1 MRVLLI
7 FLGVFCIGYHS
18 IIAQDRIVFDDRAS
32 LITSQVEYLLSEKL
46 KQNDIS
52 LNTTVD
58 IKEKCHYYF
67 AKIYKSEN
75 RIITEVENCDGKL
88 LGSKSNGENL
98 LSSND
103 EEKAIVIYYAVLD
116 IIQNP
121 TIPNED
127 LSENKQEVSANINSE
142 HDSRYFFV
150 PTSFGL
156 KERELYYNTIYFL
169 LHDIQYGLTD
179 NFSIG
184 MGTTLFGFP
193 VYFTAKLSIP
203 LREKHSVAIGD
214 MMILGTYG
222 TNFFGNLGFATYS
235 YGDSHN
241 NLTLGAGYLNVNN
254 NDITEANTGSFV
266 SNFSGIVR
274 GGPFF
279 YFLTE
284 NYIFNVNSREYAY
297 RDVIL
302 PNGDYIYETAE
313 YNLRRTL
320 WYGLTGIRFVKK
332 TKELV
337 SWQLGLT
344 HVLVVPG
351 DIPSPYNAISWDPYG
366 YRNERTR
373 MVAFPTL
380 SYTRKFKLE

>member
-1 MRVLLI
+1 MKGYLVLLGLL
-7 FLGVFCIGYHS
+7 FSLNVVV
-18 IIAQDRIVFDDRAS
+18 AQDQIVFDDRVN
-32 LITSQVEYLLSEKL
+32 LISSQVEYLLSEKL

-52 LNTTVD
+52 LSTTVD
-58 IKEKCHYYF
+58 IKEKCRYYF
-67 AKIYKSEN
+67 AKIYKNED

-121 TIPNED
+121 TMPEKD
-127 LSENKQEVSANINSE
+127 LSDNSQAENENINSE
-142 HDSRYFFV
+142 HDSRYFFA
-150 PTSFGL
+150 PTAFGL
-156 KERELYYNTIYFL
+156 KERELYYNSIYFL

-203 LREKHSVAIGD
+203 LKEKHSIAVGD

-241 NLTLGAGYLNVNN
+241 NLTIGAGYLNVNN
-254 NDITEANTGSFV
+254 NDITEANTGSLV
-266 SNFSGIVR
+266 GNFSGIVR

-297 RDVIL
+297 RETML
-302 PNGDYIYETAE
+302 PNGDYTYEEGE
-313 YNLRRTL
+313 YNLNRTL
-320 WYGLTGIRFVKK
+320 WYGLTGIRFVRKN
-332 TKELV
+332 KELV
-337 SWQLGLT
+337 SWQIGLT
-344 HVLVVPG
+344 HVLIAPG
-351 DIPSPYNAISWDPYG
+351 DIPSPYDSPSWDPYG

-373 MVAFPTL
+373 MIAFPTL

>member
-1 MRVLLI
+1 MKVYLFLIGLLFSFNI
-7 FLGVFCIGYHS
+7 VF
-18 IIAQDRIVFDDRAS
+18 AQDQIVFDDRAN

-46 KQNDIS
+46 KQIDIS
-52 LNTTVD
+52 LSTTVE
-58 IKEKCHYYF
+58 IKEKCQYYF
-67 AKIYKSEN
+67 AKIYKNEN

-88 LGSKSNGENL
+88 LGSKSNGDNL

-103 EEKAIVIYYAVLD
+103 EEKAIVIYYAVMD
-116 IIQNP
+116 IIKNP
-121 TIPNED
+121 TMPEKD
-127 LSENKQEVSANINSE
+127 LSESSPSDNEYIDSE
-142 HDSRYFFV
+142 HDSRYFFA

-156 KERELYYNTIYFL
+156 KERELYYNSIYFL

-203 LREKHSVAIGD
+203 LKEKHSIAVGD

-241 NLTLGAGYLNVNN
+241 NLTVGAGYLNVNN
-254 NDITEANTGSFV
+254 NEITEANTGSWV
-266 SNFSGIVR
+266 GNFSAIVR

-297 RDVIL
+297 RETML
-302 PNGDYIYETAE
+302 PNGDYTFEEGE
-313 YNLRRTL
+313 YDLNRTL
-320 WYGLTGIRFVKK
+320 WYGLTGIRFVRKG
-332 TKELV
+332 KEVV
-337 SWQLGLT
+337 SWQVGLT
-344 HVLVVPG
+344 HVLIAAG
-351 DIPSPYNAISWDPYG
+351 NIPSPYNSPSWDPYG
-366 YRNERTR
+366 YRTERTR
-373 MVAFPTL
+373 MIAFPTL